1 MVALDDSVSTK
12 GVKEDASADID
23 SGSAEYNGTASANIL
38 FCLER
43 TIRRRKISDNFELSN
58 WDERTFE
65 LILSCDDFESILRFV
80 DDNTGLSNKAC
91 ILALFDYIGNER
103 KMSTKIP
110 AYL

>member
-43 TIRRRKISDNFELSN
+43 TIRRRKISDNSN
-58 WDERTFE
+58 
-65 LILSCDDFESILRFV
+65 
-80 DDNTGLSNKAC
+80 
-91 ILALFDYIGNER
+91 
-103 KMSTKIP
+103 
-110 AYL
+110 